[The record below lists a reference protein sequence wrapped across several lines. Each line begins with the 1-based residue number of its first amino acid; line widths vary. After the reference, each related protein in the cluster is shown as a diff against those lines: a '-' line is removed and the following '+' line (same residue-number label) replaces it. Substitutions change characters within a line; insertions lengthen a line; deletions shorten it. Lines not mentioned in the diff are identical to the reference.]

1 MKNKLLCMLLAVML
15 ILPVVA
21 ANAEFASFLPTRQFE
36 GVTYEARSSNSVTTM
51 LLIGYDHNDE
61 GALNEIPENFIQG
74 GQSDF
79 LLLLVFDHENKV
91 IRQLQPN
98 RDTITPVRYYTR
110 AGEYRGLRDLQLC
123 LSHAYGD
130 TQELNNKN
138 TIWAVENLLGIS
150 GEYDGA
156 QIDYYISMDISGIAK
171 LNDLLGGVTVPI
183 EDDFSHVDPSMVMG
197 TTMKLTGAQAERYCR
212 GRHHVADSTNL
223 NRMKRQRIYIA
234 EASKLLKEKVS
245 ADPEFAYEL
254 LNGMGIIFDTT
265 KDLDAGFG
273 FTTTDSQGTP
283 ITDTPSHFLMTNQ
296 RLDDIVALMV
306 RVLDYEIGSTEVLP
320 GNSAVNKSTGFM
332 DHIVEENAGLK
343 WALDALYN
351 PVN

>member
-1 MKNKLLCMLLAVML
+1 MKRKILCMLMSVML
-15 ILPVVA
+15 LLPLMT
-21 ANAEFASFLPTRQFE
+21 ASADSFSFMPTREFE
-36 GVTYEARSSNSVTTM
+36 GVTYEARSSSDITTM
-51 LLIGYDHNDE
+51 LLIGYDHND
-61 GALNEIPENFIQG
+61 GGTLNEIPEDYIQG

-79 LLLLVFDHENKV
+79 LLLLVFDHENKT
-91 IRQLQPN
+91 IRMLQPN

-150 GEYDGA
+150 GEDDGA

-171 LNDLLGGVTVPI
+171 LNDLMGGVTVHI
-183 EDDFSHVDPSMVMG
+183 EDDFSAVDPTMVMG
-197 TTMKLTGAQAERYCR
+197 TTMKLTGAQAEYYCR

-223 NRMKRQRIYIA
+223 NRMKRQRIYMA
-234 EASKLLKEKVS
+234 AASKQLKEMIT

-254 LNGMGIIFDTT
+254 LNGMGITFDTT
-265 KDLDAGFG
+265 KDLDVGFG
-273 FTTTDSQGTP
+273 FTTTDSRGTP
-283 ITDTPSHFLMTNQ
+283 ITDTPSHYLMTNQ
-296 RLDDIVALMV
+296 SLDGLVALLL
-306 RVLDYEIGSTEVLP
+306 RVINYDIGSTEVLP
-320 GNSAVNKSTGFM
+320 GNSSVNATTGFM
-332 DHIVEENAGLK
+332 EHIVEENAGLK
-343 WALDALYN
+343 WSLDALYN